1 MGIVRFSVDYI
12 RAVATPVAFSVLMAG
27 CASQGNDPTL
37 TPAENQIHQHAAQMT
52 NTVGEGV
59 GAGVLVGAIA
69 GALLSKNRA
78 QGAAI
83 GAAVGGAVGG
93 GLGYMVAS
101 RTQAQQQTESQY
113 EDAIRQANSTA
124 QQASQDAE
132 ASQQVTAD
140 VTQRLAD
147 LNQKHAARLVTD
159 ENYQKQLTSLR
170 ARNQELASIANDYE
184 VRAQGMVIDAN
195 AHPNDSA
202 MRAAAQTTKAS
213 AERIKMQE
221 SRLASALGSTPE
233 SPPVIT
239 NSPAIGSAPAGA

>member
-1 MGIVRFSVDYI
+1 MSLRVSHI
-12 RAVATPVAFSVLMAG
+12 RAIAFPVTFSMLVVG
-27 CASQGNDPTL
+27 CASQANNPTL

-101 RTQAQQQTESQY
+101 QAQAQQQTEAQY
-113 EDAIRQANSTA
+113 EDAIKQANATA
-124 QQASQDAE
+124 QQASQDAA

-147 LNQKHAARLVTD
+147 LNQRHAARLVTD
-159 ENYQKQLTSLR
+159 ESYQKELTSLR
-170 ARNQELASIANDYE
+170 ARNQELASIANDYQ
-184 VRAQGMVIDAN
+184 VRAQGMVFEAN
-195 AHPNDSA
+195 AHPNDST
-202 MRAAAQTTKAS
+202 MRAAAETTKAS
-213 AERIKMQE
+213 ADRIKTQE
-221 SRLASALGSTPE
+221 VALASTLGSTPA
-233 SPPVIT
+233 SPPIIT
-239 NSPAIGSAPAGA
+239 NSPTIGAAPAGA